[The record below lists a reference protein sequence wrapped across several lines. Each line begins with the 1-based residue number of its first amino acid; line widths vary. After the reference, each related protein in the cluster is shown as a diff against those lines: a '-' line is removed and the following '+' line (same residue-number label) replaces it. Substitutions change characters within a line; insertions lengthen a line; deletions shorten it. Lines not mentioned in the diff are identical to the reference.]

1 MKIGELATA
10 AACDIETIRYYEKSG
25 LLAAPSR
32 ADNGYRTY
40 TSMHLADL
48 RFIRQCRSLQIGLAD
63 IRTLIALR
71 VDRQASCS
79 SVNDLVDHHIARI
92 DVQLES
98 LELLRAELVQ
108 LRRQCD
114 GPHPMED
121 CAILRELSSKD
132 TEQNG
137 HPMERT

>member
-10 AACDIETIRYYEKSG
+10 AACDIETIRYYEKTG
-25 LLAAPSR
+25 LLAAPAR

-40 TSMHLADL
+40 TSTHLADL

-63 IRTLIALR
+63 VRTLIALR
-71 VDRQASCS
+71 VDRQASCG

-92 DVQLES
+92 DVQLQS
-98 LELLRAELVQ
+98 LELLRTELVQ

-132 TEQNG
+132 AEEHG
-137 HPMERT
+137 LSMEGT

>member
-1 MKIGELATA
+1 M
-10 AACDIETIRYYEKSG
+10 
-25 LLAAPSR
+25 
-32 ADNGYRTY
+32 
-40 TSMHLADL
+40 
-48 RFIRQCRSLQIGLAD
+48 GLAD

-71 VDRQASCS
+71 VDHQASCG

-92 DVQLES
+92 DVQLQS
-98 LELLRAELVQ
+98 LELLRTELAQ

-132 TEQNG
+132 AEEHG
-137 HPMERT
+137 LSMEGT